1 MVFFPVSFLEV
12 YEVTQKCSDKISTSR
27 NSSDSAAKF
36 QAQPPSF
43 PPDLQSHK
51 GEEFDHFPVA
61 NMQPQG
67 VRCVSQDSPPPKE
80 STV

>member
-1 MVFFPVSFLEV
+1 MFRQNVHLPKFIAL
-12 YEVTQKCSDKISTSR
+12 
-27 NSSDSAAKF
+27 AAKF

-67 VRCVSQDSPPPKE
+67 LGVMSQDSNEKK
-80 STV
+80 V